1 MRIAT
6 WNVNSI
12 RARLERV
19 LAWLE
24 RDRPD
29 VACLQEIKATE
40 EQFPFEAIERAGYHA
55 AVYGQKTY
63 NGVAILSPAPPD
75 EVVRGLQDGQD
86 PDARLLAARFGELWA
101 VNVYVPNGATV
112 GSDKWAYKL
121 RWLAELRRWLDARFR
136 PEQSLALCGDFN
148 VAPEDRDVHDP
159 ERWAET
165 VLCHPKAREALEEVR
180 RFGFVDAFRRHHEEG
195 GLYTWWDY
203 RGGAFWK
210 NHGLRIDHVWATRPL
225 AARSVAAHIDRD
237 ERKGKGA
244 SDHVP
249 LVVDF
254 DLAR

>member
-12 RARLERV
+12 RARLPRL

-29 VACLQEIKATE
+29 VACLQEVKATE
-40 EQFPFEAIERAGYHA
+40 EQFPFQPLREAGYHA
-55 AVYGQKTY
+55 DVFGQKTY
-63 NGVAILSPAPPD
+63 NGVAILSRRPP
-75 EVVRGLQDGQD
+75 ERTLQGMRDGQD
-86 PDARLLAARFGELWA
+86 PDARLLAARFDDLWV

-112 GSDKWAYKL
+112 GSEKWNYKL
-121 RWLAELRRWLDARFR
+121 QWLASLRDWLYARFS
-136 PEQSLALCGDFN
+136 PTEPIALCGDFN

-159 ERWAET
+159 ERWAQS
-165 VLCHPKAREALEEVR
+165 VLCHPQAREAMEAVR
-180 RFGFVDAFRRHHEEG
+180 RFGFVDAFRRHHTES

-210 NHGLRIDHVWATRPL
+210 DHGLRIDHIWATEPL
-225 AARSVAAHIDRD
+225 AARSTAAHIDRD

-254 DLAR
+254 SEP